1 MLVSIMQKHQ
11 RSFFKSRTW
20 VTVLLIF
27 GIALLIAGLIEL
39 LFMPVDDPANS
50 AIAFMT
56 FGFIL
61 VFLAGARLFQDENDF
76 LQDERVRKIGAYG
89 LSWSWFLTF
98 IMLFGFFW
106 LGYFDIYKPDAGTL
120 AVILILLM
128 GVSAKVFQ
136 WYLFRKGDVE

>member
-1 MLVSIMQKHQ
+1 MQKQQ

-20 VTVLLIF
+20 VTVFLIF
-27 GIALLIAGLIEL
+27 GVTLLIAGLADL
-39 LFMPVDDPANS
+39 LFMPVDGPGNM
-50 AIAFMT
+50 AISFVT

-61 VFLAGARLFQDENDF
+61 VFLAGARLFRDETDF
-76 LQDERVRKIGAYG
+76 LQDERTRKIGAYG

-106 LGYFDIYKPDAGTL
+106 LDYLGIYKPDAGTL

-136 WYLFRKGDVE
+136 WHLFRKGDVE

>member
-1 MLVSIMQKHQ
+1 MQKQQ

-20 VTVLLIF
+20 VTVFLIF
-27 GIALLIAGLIEL
+27 GVTLLIAGLAEL
-39 LFMPVDDPANS
+39 LFMPVDGPGNM
-50 AIAFMT
+50 AISFVT

-61 VFLAGARLFQDENDF
+61 VFLAGARLFRDETDF
-76 LQDERVRKIGAYG
+76 LQDERTRKIGAYG

-106 LGYFDIYKPDAGTL
+106 LDYLGIYKPDAGTL

>member
-1 MLVSIMQKHQ
+1 MQKQQ

-20 VTVLLIF
+20 VTVFLIF
-27 GIALLIAGLIEL
+27 GVTLLIAGLAEL
-39 LFMPVDDPANS
+39 LFMPVDGPGNM
-50 AIAFMT
+50 AISFVT

-61 VFLAGARLFQDENDF
+61 VFLAGARLFRDETDF
-76 LQDERVRKIGAYG
+76 LQDERTRKIGAYG

-106 LGYFDIYKPDAGTL
+106 LDYLGIYKPDAGTL

-128 GVSAKVFQ
+128 GVSARVFQ

>member
-1 MLVSIMQKHQ
+1 M
-11 RSFFKSRTW
+11 
-20 VTVLLIF
+20 LLIF
-27 GIALLIAGLIEL
+27 GIALLIAGLAEM
-39 LFMPVDDPANS
+39 LFMPVDAS
-50 AIAFMT
+50 GTTAIPFVT

-61 VFLAGARLFQDENDF
+61 VFIAGARLFDEENDF
-76 LQDERVRKIGAYG
+76 LQDERTRKIGAYG

-106 LGYFDIYKPDAGTL
+106 LDSLGIYKPGAGTL